1 MGDDMRAAHARVSGV
16 LGAGLLI
23 GQLVL
28 AGCASNGDAAASD
41 DSRRRSRDRSGEG
54 TYSQDSVLRQAED
67 VFGEGA
73 EGIGELIERAFKRYG
88 RPNAVI
94 RGEEGGGAVVAGLRY
109 GRGQLFYAGG
119 GARPIY
125 WQSPSLGF
133 DVGGNAAKTFIM
145 IYKLRSTQDLFQRY
159 PAVDG
164 SLYVIGGA
172 GLNYNQIDDT
182 VLAVIRVG
190 VGWRAGVSLGY
201 LKFTPKATANPF

>member
-1 MGDDMRAAHARVSGV
+1 MKTSRLSLSFGI
-16 LGAGLLI
+16 GLLI
-23 GQLVL
+23 GQLAL
-28 AGCASNGDAAASD
+28 AGCASSGSGGDGS
-41 DSRRRSRDRSGEG
+41 SRRRDRSSEA
-54 TYSQDSVLRQAED
+54 TYSEDSVLRQAEG
-67 VFGEGA
+67 VFGKGA
-73 EGIGELIERAFKRYG
+73 EGIGELIERVFKRYG

-94 RGEEGGGAVVAGLRY
+94 RGEEGGGAVVGGLRY

-119 GARPIY
+119 GARRIY
-125 WQSPSLGF
+125 WQSPSIGF
-133 DVGGNAAKTFIM
+133 DVGGNASKTFIM
-145 IYKLRSTQDLFQRY
+145 VYKLRSTQDLFQRY

-164 SLYVIGGA
+164 SLYFIGGA